1 MQVKGGKQKMLEEN
15 NTLNNY
21 IELYRKTNTFKTKK
35 GNTQKDY
42 IYQQDHSRKT
52 VVCGKPLGEHKIHKI
67 GSKQL
72 NDAYEKWLI
81 TGTRTANSR
90 KNSLNLVFQYCMQQE
105 VIDSNPMRLVS
116 SKLNTG
122 RDTMWTK
129 EQCHLFLDTAYSEYK
144 WRSMGVLAQ
153 ICSEL
158 AQRVGDVRKL
168 RFDQVNFDKCRID
181 IEQSKTGAKVYLHVE
196 DNLLSVL
203 KQQKDTFGFQPY
215 VCPRPLP
222 IFARGQDY
230 TPYRKGE
237 VSKFANQIK
246 ETAKLPK
253 HLQIRDFRR
262 TWVTR
267 AIKAGADAVS
277 IMQVTGHKHI
287 SSLNAYTVNTPEG
300 AKTVLDKVNSYD
312 GE

>member
-1 MQVKGGKQKMLEEN
+1 MLKEN

-81 TGTRTANSR
+81 TGTRTANVR
-90 KNSLNLVFQYCMQQE
+90 KNTLNVVFQYCMKQE
-105 VIDSNPMRLVS
+105 VIGSNPMRLVTT
-116 SKLNTG
+116 KPNTR
-122 RDTMWTK
+122 RDIMWTK
-129 EQCHLFLDTAYSEYK
+129 EQCLTFLDTAYSEYK
-144 WRSMGVLAQ
+144 WVSIGVLAQ
-153 ICSEL
+153 ICSAL
-158 AQRVGDVRKL
+158 AQRVGDVREL
-168 RFDQVNFDKCRID
+168 RFDQVHFDKNRID
-181 IEQSKTGAKVYLHVE
+181 IEQKKTGAKVYLHAE
-196 DNLLSVL
+196 DDLLSVI

-222 IFARGQDY
+222 IFARGQDF

-237 VSKFANQIK
+237 VSKFANHIK
-246 ETAKLPK
+246 KAAGLPS

-267 AIKAGADAVS
+267 AIKAGVDAVS
-277 IMQVTGHKHI
+277 IMQVTGHKDI
-287 SSLNAYTVNTPEG
+287 SSLSSYMVNTPEG
-300 AKTVLDKVNSYD
+300 AKAALDKVNSYN